1 MNKIVELLIDWD
13 NNEYDELGVD
23 IMSLVSQPAIGYHW
37 QAFSEEFETYND
49 YPEGAKNN
57 AKRALEWVE
66 EHGWGD
72 CGESTGKARAN
83 QLAKGENISEDTIAR
98 MASFKRHQQHKDVP
112 YSEGCGG
119 LMWDAWGG
127 TSGVEW
133 ASNKLESIR
142 SEQSAQFAKEKED
155 YQEFAVELFEK
166 CGESFGIDDVF
177 VELKDFEFLS
187 ITDIAKGITSLD
199 ILGKRNADEEGVTK
213 YVYTGPISSNSR
225 NFCKAMIRMNKLYS
239 AEELVEV
246 GNQMR
251 SRFASIY
258 PDRAKYDEETGTFEG
273 GVAEWMGGPNCS
285 HYWNEVEV
293 FSEGNG
299 PKVVV
304 SKGRADG
311 VMGETMASR
320 SNGGR
325 RFSND
330 WHFSEDDQMI
340 ITGPAMV
347 ADLLIPRR
355 DSEGNTFHVYFSPE
369 TVKDIAQ
376 KFVAENKQNNTDIN
390 HDDNVVQENTLLESW
405 IVENPA
411 MDKSTAL
418 GFDVPKNTWMVSM
431 KINNEETW
439 QKIKSGELKGF
450 SVAGDFAEKLSK

>member
-166 CGESFGIDDVF
+166 CGESMGIEDVF

-199 ILGKRNADEEGVTK
+199 ILGKRNAD
-213 YVYTGPISSNSR
+213 
-225 NFCKAMIRMNKLYS
+225 
-239 AEELVEV
+239 
-246 GNQMR
+246 
-251 SRFASIY
+251 
-258 PDRAKYDEETGTFEG
+258 
-273 GVAEWMGGPNCS
+273 
-285 HYWNEVEV
+285 
-293 FSEGNG
+293 
-299 PKVVV
+299 
-304 SKGRADG
+304 
-311 VMGETMASR
+311 
-320 SNGGR
+320 
-325 RFSND
+325 
-330 WHFSEDDQMI
+330 
-340 ITGPAMV
+340 
-347 ADLLIPRR
+347 
-355 DSEGNTFHVYFSPE
+355 
-369 TVKDIAQ
+369 
-376 KFVAENKQNNTDIN
+376 
-390 HDDNVVQENTLLESW
+390 
-405 IVENPA
+405 
-411 MDKSTAL
+411 
-418 GFDVPKNTWMVSM
+418 
-431 KINNEETW
+431 
-439 QKIKSGELKGF
+439 
-450 SVAGDFAEKLSK
+450 

>member
-37 QAFSEEFETYND
+37 QAFSAEEEVN
-49 YPEGAKNN
+49 
-57 AKRALEWVE
+57 
-66 EHGWGD
+66 
-72 CGESTGKARAN
+72 
-83 QLAKGENISEDTIAR
+83 
-98 MASFKRHQQHKDVP
+98 HQD
-112 YSEGCGG
+112 
-119 LMWDAWGG
+119 
-127 TSGVEW
+127 
-133 ASNKLESIR
+133 
-142 SEQSAQFAKEKED
+142 
-155 YQEFAVELFEK
+155 FAVELFNK
-166 CGESFGIDDVF
+166 CGESMGIEDVF

-187 ITDIAKGITSLD
+187 ISDIAKGITSLD

-225 NFCKAMIRMNKLYS
+225 NFCKAMIRMNKMYS
-239 AEELVEV
+239 AEELAEV
-246 GNQMR
+246 GNQMKR
-251 SRFASIY
+251 QFPTLY
-258 PDRAKYDEETGTFEG
+258 PNSANMNRNGDFVG
-273 GVAEWMGGPNCS
+273 GVAKWLGGSNCN

-311 VMGETMASR
+311 RNGIEGESMQQ
-320 SNGGR
+320 
-325 RFSND
+325 RFSNE
-330 WHFSEDDQMI
+330 WHFSNDDQMI

-355 DSEGNTFHVYFSPE
+355 DEDGNTFHVYFSAQ
-369 TVKDIAQ
+369 TVKDIAK

-405 IVENPA
+405 IVEDPNN
-411 MDKSTAL
+411 DKANAL
-418 GFDVPKNTWMVSM
+418 GFDVPANTWMVSM

-439 QKIKSGELKGF
+439 QKIKSGELVGF